1 MAYVNVKDWSV
12 EQVTEWLKGLDSV
25 IAPYTKSFLNNEV
38 KGHQLLS
45 LRSDDLEHLG
55 VYTLG
60 HQEIILEAVEH
71 LRNFHY
77 KLDKENL
84 QMLALRLSCSA
95 NSLYNELSLT
105 DEDCT
110 MVPTQTMSDVHNV
123 ITCIK
128 PLACWLDRSPF
139 RGDKDYIECKSQ
151 LLQLS
156 FEMATHAHRDIFSEK
171 PLRTIRDISKTL
183 TQLADHIVQEMS
195 DPMILQPA
203 SLALATLKKK
213 EQELGFF
220 LLPSNYAIHQIAEIK
235 YGSPAHNSSKI
246 QEGDEI
252 VQVNYQTVVGWQRK
266 NVLLLL
272 QESPPE
278 IVLTLKKRPKHT
290 KVYGQIYMK
299 PYRLPSKKRATPY
312 SRWNDNLPSPQLL
325 AIHDLPDIPPPRVQP
340 VVPQSETETEISS
353 SSDSESLDS
362 ALDGNRRVYPL
373 KPRPVLQRRNTVT
386 GASPTSKRPQQAIEQ
401 YWQQLKNQ
409 AASKHSSSYTIQTNK
424 YEDESALLRDKS
436 VSCGDGFELSPRP
449 TTVIGL
455 ASNKN
460 SLNPDFR
467 KQFNGKPFKKK
478 KVNFDDTSFGI
489 KIDRYNDVKPIAEDI
504 IFNSKMNEERSVSI
518 NSLSSLNETLD
529 FIDEGED
536 ITDRSNMRA
545 EWQKQIVEEIIDT
558 INFDVKTPSVPPKEC
573 KGEDLKQNDSSLA
586 DVHVHNIIKK
596 FDDQSSTLNSWDP
609 KTAKPKVFPKNVIDK
624 PPELPQKPDLSRKPV
639 VPPKNIKNKPR
650 GHLNKSHSTPAYDQS
665 CDSVPAKIP
674 DKPPAII
681 NANKPIVY
689 ELGIPIVDDA
699 ETNLTSSDI
708 YGPKHHAENLEGFVH
723 YQHIPPKPPPR
734 SITLTDATRTPS
746 KQTIPEEHQKTTL
759 SESKSID
766 VIVSS
771 KVLES
776 SPPPNQSVESK
787 TNIKHLGS
795 VENINFEPKNISTP
809 ISKSY
814 KMEFPEVDFSYSK
827 NSSNLETLKMASDTK
842 ISPTNSIV
850 RAMMYSSKSKSVKKK
865 NSIVA
870 RRRKV
875 GVKDV
880 APGEIQ
886 GYLHQ
891 RLRSKQGQPVQWEKR
906 WFVLNGSSLYGFLT
920 KDSTKAKC
928 LIFLSGFT
936 VSIAS
941 EVKSR
946 ANAFKVYHTGTV
958 FYFSADNPENL
969 NSWIELITAGTLQY
983 DNNKSTDTIL
993 YSESDDSD
1001 SEKSK
1006 SANEKSNESMKKFG
1020 SLKKSTS
1027 SKNATTQSGSS
1038 SLDRKWFFNKT
1049 NSIYKNSLPVPTAQ
1063 FRSYRKIPST
1073 NINAVSSI
1081 STGNFTSHIPD
1092 FSPRFE
1098 AQYNSQVQSSSSTT
1112 NLAVELPKIEEPE
1125 TKEKSIKSKQKPI
1138 NYVHASNPNL
1148 CDINDFHLRSFQKIQ
1163 PFQQCSDN
1171 LAGFVTLEELMNRQT
1186 EEQKLNPHAFKD
1198 EVVNPNSIYA
1208 DVVYGELPIRPSKD
1222 EPRDKNLVKK
1232 MSHTR
1237 TASDCSECI
1246 NPNSASK
1253 ATNNDSSSFCFG
1265 KRGSLRKQKKDSE
1278 AYDIC
1283 TYPKAKVVEEK
1294 PNRSLPRAHRLQDP
1308 LQGDDSPL
1316 YKSKKQHKHNGEQK
1330 IFSNREYSVSYV
1342 DLKDKSSEMVYCPQT
1357 LTDVHFAQNRTL
1369 DGRISFQNKSRKI
1382 TRQHSLTSM
1391 DKKRIKD
1398 VTSNLS
1404 GEKLWIESLRKNDKV
1419 SDKSTANVKLK
1430 SVMQYTPMS
1439 LPLTP
1444 DPKGK
1449 MNPKFAFELNLDEK
1463 VSKSGKFRNFF
1474 GKPESKKE
1482 KGFLGSPKLQRA
1494 AQEKNLNVD
1503 STPLGWPPDPNQCQ
1517 PPYMLHN
1524 YYYIEE
1530 SSKGVNV
1537 PPLNTT
1543 PATDYPGLEYPP
1555 VFEPETYS
1563 LSDPQCSINLLRKDK
1578 NH

>member
-25 IAPYTKSFLNNEV
+25 IAPYTKSFVNNEV
-38 KGHQLLS
+38 KGNQLLS

-55 VYTLG
+55 VYTIG

-84 QMLALRLSCSA
+84 QMLALRLSCAA

-123 ITCIK
+123 ITAIK
-128 PLACWLDRSPF
+128 PLVCWLDRSPF
-139 RGDKDYIECKSQ
+139 RGDKDYVDCKIQ

-183 TQLADHIVQEMS
+183 VQLADHIIQEMS

-220 LLPSNYAIHQIAEIK
+220 LLPSHYAIHQIAEIK

-278 IVLTLKKRPKHT
+278 IVLTLKKRPRHT
-290 KVYGQIYMK
+290 KIYGQIYMK

-325 AIHDLPDIPPPRVQP
+325 AIHDLPDIPPPRLPP
-340 VVPQSETETEISS
+340 VVQQSETETEISS
-353 SSDSESLDS
+353 SSDSETLDS
-362 ALDGNRRVYPL
+362 PLDGSRRVYPL

-409 AASKHSSSYTIQTNK
+409 AASKHSSSYTIQSNR
-424 YEDESALLRDKS
+424 YEHDSTLLRDKS
-436 VSCGDGFELSPRP
+436 VSCGDGFDLSPRP
-449 TTVIGL
+449 TTVIGI
-455 ASNKN
+455 AGNHAGVN
-460 SLNPDFR
+460 GDFR
-467 KQFNGKPFKKK
+467 KFNGKSFKKK
-478 KVNFDDTSFGI
+478 KVNFNDDLSNN
-489 KIDRYNDVKPIAEDI
+489 KME
-504 IFNSKMNEERSVSI
+504 KMNGDHTKTRNNDRTLTTKLSEERSVSI
-518 NSLSSLNETLD
+518 NSLTSLNESLD
-529 FIDEGED
+529 FIDEAED

-558 INFDVKTPSVPPKEC
+558 INFDVKIAQKENA
-573 KGEDLKQNDSSLA
+573 ENDTFA
-586 DVHVHNIIKK
+586 EVHVHTMIKK
-596 FDDQSSTLNSWDP
+596 FDGQSVSSTWDP
-609 KTAKPKVFPKNVIDK
+609 KVTKPKVFPKNVIEK

-639 VPPKNIKNKPR
+639 VPPKNIKIR
-650 GHLNKSHSTPAYDQS
+650 GQLSKCHSTPAYDQS
-665 CDSVPAKIP
+665 SESHTISTAQEAVFP
-674 DKPPAII
+674 KPFSQLDIDGSTM
-681 NANKPIVY
+681 NSNKPITY
-689 ELGIPIVDDA
+689 ELGIPIVEDIDA
-699 ETNLTSSDI
+699 AFYNKKYPSKPQIDSGSD
-708 YGPKHHAENLEGFVH
+708 GLVH
-723 YQHIPPKPPPR
+723 VKDYQYIPPKPPPR
-734 SITLTDATRTPS
+734 AIITPESGKMSLRGIVEDRTKMSHADVYVPVS
-746 KQTIPEEHQKTTL
+746 KQDAAST
-759 SESKSID
+759 
-766 VIVSS
+766 
-771 KVLES
+771 
-776 SPPPNQSVESK
+776 
-787 TNIKHLGS
+787 KHLGS
-795 VENINFEPKNISTP
+795 VENLDSISFEPKNISTP
-809 ISKSY
+809 TVKGY
-814 KMEFPEVDFSYSK
+814 KMEFPEVDVAYSK
-827 NSSNLETLKMASDTK
+827 TSSNLETLKMASDTK

-850 RAMMYSSKSKSVKKK
+850 RAMMYSSKNKSGKKK

-875 GVKDV
+875 TVKDV

-891 RLRSKQGQPVQWEKR
+891 RLRSKQSQSVQWEKR
-906 WFVLNGSSLYGFLT
+906 WFVLNGSCLYGFLS
-920 KDSTKAKC
+920 KESIKAKC

-936 VSIAS
+936 ASIAS

-946 ANAFKVYHTGTV
+946 SNAFKVYHTGTV
-958 FYFSADNPENL
+958 FYFSADNSENL
-969 NSWIELITAGTLQY
+969 TSWIELITAGTLLY
-983 DNNKSTDTIL
+983 DNVKSSDSIL
-993 YSESDDSD
+993 FSESDDSD
-1001 SEKSK
+1001 SEKNKGSGDR
-1006 SANEKSNESMKKFG
+1006 SNESLKKFG
-1020 SLKKSTS
+1020 SLKKPS
-1027 SKNATTQSGSS
+1027 SGKNGTTAPSGSS

-1049 NSIYKNSLPVPTAQ
+1049 NSIYKNSVPVPTAQ

-1073 NINAVSSI
+1073 SISTMSSV

-1098 AQYNSQVQSSSSTT
+1098 TQGNSSIQNSSSSTN
-1112 NLAVELPKIEEPE
+1112 NLTTDLPKIIEPDV
-1125 TKEKSIKSKQKPI
+1125 TDKLKNKHKPI

-1148 CDINDFHLRSFQKIQ
+1148 CDISDFHLRNFQKIQ
-1163 PFQQCSDN
+1163 PFQHGGDN

-1198 EVVNPNSIYA
+1198 EVVNPSSIYA
-1208 DVVYGELPIRPSKD
+1208 DVVYGELPIRPNKENESRD
-1222 EPRDKNLVKK
+1222 HDKNPVRKI
-1232 MSHTR
+1232 SHAR
-1237 TASDCSECI
+1237 TASDCSERVLSNNI
-1246 NPNSASK
+1246 PNKSSQ
-1253 ATNNDSSSFCFG
+1253 DSSSFCFG
-1265 KRGSLRKQKKDSE
+1265 KRGSLKKQKNDCDTY
-1278 AYDIC
+1278 AIC
-1283 TYPKAKVVEEK
+1283 TYPKSKIIEEK
-1294 PNRSLPRAHRLQDP
+1294 PNRSLPRTHKIQDTIEIEENI
-1308 LQGDDSPL
+1308 
-1316 YKSKKQHKHNGEQK
+1316 YKTKKQSRRNSGDQK
-1330 IFSNREYSVSYV
+1330 PFISREYSVSYV
-1342 DLKDKSSEMVYCPQT
+1342 DLKDNSNEMVYCPQT
-1357 LTDVHFAQNRTL
+1357 STDVHFAQNRTL
-1369 DGRISFQNKSRKI
+1369 DGKMSSKSSKI
-1382 TRQHSLTSM
+1382 IRQHSLTSM
-1391 DKKRIKD
+1391 DKKRGKIN
-1398 VTSNLS
+1398 TSAGS
-1404 GEKLWIESLRKNDKV
+1404 GEKMWIDSLRKNDKV
-1419 SDKSTANVKLK
+1419 ADKSSVNIKLK

-1444 DPKGK
+1444 NEKGK

-1463 VSKSGKFRNFF
+1463 VTKTGKFRSFF
-1474 GKPESKKE
+1474 GKQSEPKKE
-1482 KGFLGSPKLQRA
+1482 KGFLGSPKFPRSSF
-1494 AQEKNLNVD
+1494 EKNKGVEP
-1503 STPLGWPPDPNQCQ
+1503 TPLGWPPDPNQCQ
-1517 PPYMLHN
+1517 SQYLLHN

-1530 SSKGVNV
+1530 SPSSKNATSS

-1543 PATDYPGLEYPP
+1543 PSADYPGLEYPP

-1563 LSDPQCSINLLRKDK
+1563 LSDPQCSINLLRKQDR
-1578 NH
+1578 NN